1 MSVTGN
7 EINDTAVTK
16 DSRAEVKVAAVN
28 FLSDNVWGAWPEML
42 EAVRAAAAD
51 SQVSYG
57 GDETTARLEA
67 QFSEV
72 FECPLRIFP
81 VTTGTAANALALAT
95 LVPGHGAVFCHA
107 SSHIAVDECG
117 AVEFYTQGAKLLTL
131 AGQRG
136 KIVPED
142 IQSAL
147 THFHRGVVHQSQPAA
162 ISVAQPTEVGTVYT
176 PSEIA
181 SLANVARANDLKLH
195 MDGARLANAVAS
207 LKCVPADV
215 TWRAGVDVL
224 SFGATKGGALAAEAV
239 IFFHPEDARDF
250 EFRRKRSGH
259 LSSKMRF
266 VSAQLEAYLA
276 EGRWLTHAAHANGL
290 ARKLASGLKTVEGA
304 ELAYPVEANM
314 VFMRFPDSTVAQMRK
329 SGASFYNWEPP
340 KNGRTTIRLVT
351 SFATPEA
358 DIERLIDAARAPSP

>member
-1 MSVTGN
+1 MSAIGN
-7 EINDTAVTK
+7 EIDDAAVTK
-16 DSRAEVKVAAVN
+16 DSRAEVRGLTVN

-42 EAVRAAAAD
+42 DAVQAAAAD

-57 GDETTARLEA
+57 GDEITARLEA

-72 FECPLRIFP
+72 FECPLRVYP

-131 AGQRG
+131 AGRG
-136 KIVPED
+136 GKLAPED
-142 IQSAL
+142 VESAL

-162 ISVAQPTEVGTVYT
+162 ISIAQTTEVGTVYST
-176 PSEIA
+176 TEIA
-181 SLANVARANDLKLH
+181 SLARLARANDLKLH

-207 LKCVPADV
+207 LKCTPADV

-259 LSSKMRF
+259 LASKMRF

-276 EGRWLTHAAHANGL
+276 EGRWLTRAARANAL
-290 ARKLASGLKTVEGA
+290 ARKLAAGLGTVNGA
-304 ELAYPVEANM
+304 ELACPVEANM
-314 VFMRFPDSTVAQMRK
+314 VFMRFPDSTIARMRK

-340 KNGRTTIRLVT
+340 KDGRTTIRLVT

-358 DIERLIDAARAPSP
+358 DIERLIDVARQPSP